1 MIRIRS
7 VKPLA
12 RFQVQLELTNGRTI
26 KVDLE
31 PYLRGPVF
39 DPIRKSRGLFETV
52 KVDDALGT
60 IVWENGA
67 DIDPDVLIE
76 NLVPAWLEK
85 ENRMAA
91 VRLAAAHEPS
101 VSYGRKRKKKKP

>member
-12 RFQVQLELTNGRTI
+12 RFQVQLELTDGRTK

-31 PYLRGPVF
+31 PYLRGPIF
-39 DPIRKSRGLFETV
+39 DPIRSNRRLFETV
-52 KVDDALGT
+52 RVDEALGT

-85 ENRMAA
+85 ENRLGVARPA
-91 VRLAAAHEPS
+91 GVREPPA
-101 VSYGRKRKKKKP
+101 SYAQRRKKKK

>member
-7 VKPLA
+7 VEPLA
-12 RFQVQLELTNGRTI
+12 RFQVQLELTDGRTK

-31 PYLRGPVF
+31 PYLRGPIF
-39 DPIRKSRGLFETV
+39 DPILSNRRMFETV
-52 KVDDALGT
+52 RVDEALGT

-76 NLVPAWLEK
+76 SLVPAWLEK
-85 ENRMAA
+85 KNRTGVGRSAG
-91 VRLAAAHEPS
+91 VYEPP
-101 VSYGRKRKKKKP
+101 VSYGQRRKKKK